1 MHPIE
6 RLRALARADWL
17 DPHTIAVEAADA
29 IGDAARHLGEP
40 TAVSIAR
47 RLLAWHS
54 ACGPLW
60 FVAGRILSAL
70 DPAAAAV
77 DVIEELT
84 ADPTLLMLDAA
95 LPDGAVPLVV
105 GDASGLAGIAGETGL
120 WLGDGQPTAFGPH
133 PAPTGLVSPASPH
146 QVRAV
151 VERAS
156 HVLIGAHALGPDG
169 AAARAPAGV
178 VATAARASDTP
189 TWLVAG
195 LGTAVDASLW
205 NRIRTLLESGGG
217 RPVVQA
223 RVDVWWDDTSSQ
235 TRGLLDV
242 VDTGAVS
249 FVCGPTGLVR
259 PPEAAA
265 QAAATPTDLLDC
277 AGADAF

>member
-17 DPHTIAVEAADA
+17 DPQTIAVEAADA

-60 FVAGRILSAL
+60 FVAGRVLSAL
-70 DPAAAAV
+70 DPATAAA
-77 DVIEELT
+77 DVIEELE
-84 ADPTLLMLDAA
+84 ADPTSLMLDAA
-95 LPDGAVPLVV
+95 LPDGAAPLVV
-105 GDASGLAGIAGETGL
+105 GDGPGLAGIGAETGL
-120 WLGDGQPTAFGPH
+120 WLGDRPP
-133 PAPTGLVSPASPH
+133 PASPH

-169 AAARAPAGV
+169 AAARAPAGL
-178 VATAARASDTP
+178 VAAAAQASATP
-189 TWLVAG
+189 AWLVAG

-223 RVDVWWDDTSSQ
+223 RVDVWWDDTSSD
-235 TRGLLDV
+235 TRGVLDV

-259 PPEAAA
+259 PHEAAA